1 MTFLREEGKLKR
13 CSFLILDCSFTG
25 IEVLCTPCSLIAN
38 VGSKQR
44 NKQTNPKT
52 HLSAVM
58 GIRNQNHLTEFA
70 EVSFEVLSRNGL

>member
-44 NKQTNPKT
+44 KKQTNPKT